1 MDWLQFVASMVDS
14 LAWPAAA
21 LAIVTI
27 LRKPLRDLLPLLQ
40 KLKYKDLE
48 LEFGRRLLEVQA
60 EVTAQLP
67 AQTERAIGEIED
79 SVAVRLAPVSPRA
92 AILEAWR
99 GVESAILEAAHSLG
113 KPFFDD
119 RSPVLVSAIRALE
132 ESGQLLRAQADILDD
147 LRQLRNEAAHAPE
160 FSIPVSDALDYVR
173 LSEVAASHLRGIAA
187 EAPRR

>member
-1 MDWLQFVASMVDS
+1 MVDS

-79 SVAVRLAPVSPRA
+79 SVAVRLAPVSPMA

>member
-1 MDWLQFVASMVDS
+1 
-14 LAWPAAA
+14 
-21 LAIVTI
+21 
-27 LRKPLRDLLPLLQ
+27 
-40 KLKYKDLE
+40 
-48 LEFGRRLLEVQA
+48 
-60 EVTAQLP
+60 
-67 AQTERAIGEIED
+67 
-79 SVAVRLAPVSPRA
+79 VAVRLAPVSPRA